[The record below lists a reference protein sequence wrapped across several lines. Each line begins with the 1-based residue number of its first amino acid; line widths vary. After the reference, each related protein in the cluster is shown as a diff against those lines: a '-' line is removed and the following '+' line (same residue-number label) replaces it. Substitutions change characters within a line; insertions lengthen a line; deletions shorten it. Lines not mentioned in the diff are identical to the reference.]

1 METSKKTPAEIFAA
15 QALASQA
22 KKELTEDILPYW
34 TKKMC
39 DPTGGFRGRVTG
51 NEEIDVQAPK
61 GAIMNARL
69 LWTFASA
76 YRLLGDRTGMA
87 GRGDVTGAGMGAGS
101 DAGTGADAG
110 KAMGNGNGYL
120 EMALRAKREIID
132 RFYDSENGGIYW
144 SLDASGQPL
153 DTKKQIYAIAFAIY
167 GLAELHRASGDAE
180 ALEYAIRLFHDIE
193 AHSFDSEKDGYF
205 EAFTREWQPI
215 EDMRLSDKDANESK
229 TMNTHLHVLEAY
241 TCLFRVWKDELLE
254 KRLRGLVGIFER
266 HILGPDGHLRLFFDN
281 DWNCGYEITS
291 YGHDIEASWLLHE
304 AALVL
309 GDTEVLIRIEKFVP
323 RIAAAAGEGF
333 TQEGGM
339 IYEMHGHPDAGNHNT
354 GNIDKEGLD
363 AGCKIDGDRH
373 WWVQAESV
381 VGYFNLWDHFGDQ
394 TGLENAIMCWE
405 FIKAHIIDREN
416 GEWFWSLRADGTVN
430 REDDKA
436 GFWKCP
442 YHNGRMC
449 MELIERTRTGIA

>member
-1 METSKKTPAEIFAA
+1 MATSQKTPAEIFAA
-15 QALASQA
+15 KALASQA
-22 KKELTEDILPYW
+22 KKELTGNILPYW
-34 TKKMC
+34 SEKMLN
-39 DPTGGFRGRVTG
+39 PSGGFYGRITG
-51 NEEIDVQAPK
+51 TEELDTSAPL

-76 YRLLGDRTGMA
+76 HRLLG
-87 GRGDVTGAGMGAGS
+87 S
-101 DAGTGADAG
+101 PSGTECSKTPETECCSNDYLSV
-110 KAMGNGNGYL
+110 AM
-120 EMALRAKREIID
+120 MAKREIID
-132 RFYDSENGGIYW
+132 RFYDTCYGGIYW
-144 SLDASGQPL
+144 SLDACGKPL

-167 GLAELHRASGDAE
+167 GLSELHRACGDEE
-180 ALEYAIRLFHDIE
+180 ALEYAIKLFRSIE
-193 AHSFDSEKDGYF
+193 EHSFDSEKDGYF

-241 TCLFRVWKDELLE
+241 TCLYRVWKDKLLE
-254 KRLRGLVGIFER
+254 ERLRGLIGIFENY
-266 HILGPDGHLRLFFDN
+266 IIGNDGHLKLFFDN
-281 DWNCGYEITS
+281 DWRCGYDIVS

-309 GDTEVLIRIEKFVP
+309 GDAEVLRRVENIVP
-323 RIAAAAGEGF
+323 KIAEAAREGF

-339 IYEMHGHPDAGNHNT
+339 IYEMQNGHGA
-354 GNIDKEGLD
+354 
-363 AGCKIDGDRH
+363 DGDRH
-373 WWVQAESV
+373 WWVQAETV
-381 VGYFNLWDHFGDQ
+381 VGYFNLWEHFGNQ
-394 TGLENAIMCWE
+394 EGLENAIMCWE

-416 GEWFWSLRADGTVN
+416 GEWFWSLRSDGTVN

-449 MELIERTRTGIA
+449 MELIERTKNL